1 MFQLSKITLF
11 LQKADELTGIR
22 DCPNQGVRWKGP
34 RGKLGCIPKRRLW
47 NNAIP
52 FSQRPAWRC
61 DVQISSTLLQCLHR
75 QSLASSSVRLRLN
88 LPQVLGCAFKTRN
101 RTLSHRKLFHQASPG
116 CQTRSLFLFSALH
129 SAQSII
135 QWLPSLFFLCP
146 SQSDFV
152 LFRLVVGLCLV
163 QRVLTW
169 ARDMMVAVMLIIIF
183 LRKEIANAFVSC
195 SPALVLPDP
204 CSEDRTLPL
213 CLLLLWFALPSPSP
227 TADCT
232 LTDYFLFRG
241 CKPQFLLSLH

>member
-1 MFQLSKITLF
+1 MSWLASETVQTKESDGKDHEGNWAAYPREGFETMQSHFHNVQHGDVMSKSPVPL
-11 LQKADELTGIR
+11 
-22 DCPNQGVRWKGP
+22 
-34 RGKLGCIPKRRLW
+34 
-47 NNAIP
+47 
-52 FSQRPAWRC
+52 
-61 DVQISSTLLQCLHR
+61 CLHR

-88 LPQVLGCAFKTRN
+88 LPQEQVLGCAFKTRN
-101 RTLSHRKLFHQASPG
+101 RTLSHRELFHQASPG

-146 SQSDFV
+146 FQSDFV

-227 TADCT
+227 TANCT